1 MSGAGKKRVML
12 IGRSGCGK
20 TTLCQYLN
28 NEALRY
34 RKTQTVEI
42 VNGAMIDTPGEYLE
56 RRNLQRALLVTSAD
70 AELIVLVQDA
80 TEQGTMFPPAFTSV
94 FAKPSVGVVTK
105 CDLAQPEQIE
115 RAKKYLEMAGAE
127 KVVATSSMSG
137 EGMPALTEL
146 LEG

>member
-12 IGRSGCGK
+12 IGRSGSGK

-105 CDLAQPEQIE
+105 CDLAPPEQIE